1 MGALKVNNVEIVN
14 STANVQT
21 GTLPTL
27 SGVNGTYGSGAN
39 GVTLTVDTKG
49 IATTTANNELD
60 ASFSARTFDGD
71 HDAAY
76 TVTISTSARSGGG
89 NGDIHYQTYSYR
101 DY

>member
-71 HDAAY
+71 HDL
-76 TVTISTSARSGGG
+76 SL
-89 NGDIHYQTYSYR
+89 IHI
-101 DY
+101 

>member
-27 SGVNGTYGSGAN
+27 SGVNGTYASGPNA
-39 GVTLTVDTKG
+39 VTLTVDTKG
-49 IATTTANNELD
+49 ISTATANNELN
-60 ASFSARTFDGD
+60 ASFSSRTFDGE

-76 TVTISTSARSGGG
+76 TVTISTAARSGGA
-89 NGDIHYQTYSYR
+89 NGDIHYQTYS
-101 DY
+101 

>member
-49 IATTTANNELD
+49 ISTATTNNELN
-60 ASFSARTFDGD
+60 ASFSARTFDGE

-76 TVTISTSARSGGG
+76 TVTISTAAPSGGA
-89 NGDIHYQTYSYR
+89 NGDIHYQTYS
-101 DY
+101 